1 MRNKDLNKYKS
12 ELLDVYKI
20 RYTETSLINLFKK
33 GLVSGTVHT
42 CVGQEYTGVFISKYL
57 NENDFIFSNHRG
69 HGHYLSHTNDINGLI
84 SEILSKVDG
93 ASTGYGGSQHL
104 INNNFLSNG
113 IQGGLMSV
121 ASGHALAQAKSNS
134 GNISV
139 IFIGDGTLGEGAVYE
154 AMNIMSL
161 WNTPVL
167 VVLEDN
173 EIAQSNPSTNSIS
186 GSIKARP
193 EAFGIKYLNSDVWDI
208 KDLDEKCKTA
218 VDFVKNKNKP
228 VFLHLKCARINAHS
242 KGDDNRSDLL
252 VENLINIDLL
262 NIAIKQQIISSDDL
276 KKIENDIKIVI
287 EKCLISKTL
296 SEVNK
301 HEIFLNNE
309 TNFSEGI
316 KDDSKLTQAE
326 KINTSLKEFL
336 KKNKDRIIIG
346 EDIEDFPDG
355 TEKQYGG
362 AFKIT
367 KGLSKEFQNQVKNTP
382 ISEYS
387 ITGLAIGYA
396 LKKIPIIVEIMFG
409 DFATLIVDQLIQNAS
424 KFKTMYGKDID
435 LPFLL
440 RTPMGGRRGYGPTHS
455 QSVEKLFFG
464 FQGLRVLALNP
475 FSNPSK
481 VIENV
486 FEGEYRTPTILIEN
500 KILYTLSE
508 PEIPSYYTRKVSEEK
523 FRNNIISPINKDA
536 DLVIF
541 CYGYSATVAIEVI
554 YKLFI
559 EYEILAEVFI
569 PEMIS
574 PLNLSGIEDVVDN
587 KKLLVCIEEGL
598 EYGSVSSQLIS
609 ILSEQKKLPPNT
621 KIFSNNTIIPASKLA
636 EDNLMTD
643 ADSIVEYISEK
654 I

>member
-1 MRNKDLNKYKS
+1 MKKQNLNKFKS

-42 CVGQEYTGVFISKYL
+42 CVGQEYSGVFLSKYL

-69 HGHYLSHTNDINGLI
+69 HGHYLSHTNDFSGLI
-84 SEILSKVDG
+84 SEILSKIDG

-121 ASGHALAQAKSNS
+121 AAGYALAQSKSNS
-134 GNISV
+134 TNISV

-167 VVLEDN
+167 IVLEDN
-173 EIAQSNPSTNSIS
+173 GIAQSNPSKNSIS
-186 GSIKARP
+186 GLINSRP
-193 EAFGIKYLNSDVWDI
+193 KAFGIKYLNSNVWDI
-208 KDLDEKCKTA
+208 EDLDKKCKTA
-218 VDFVKNKNKP
+218 VDFVKDEQKP
-228 VFLHLKCARINAHS
+228 VFLHLNCARINAHS

-252 VENLINIDLL
+252 VKNLVNIDLL
-262 NIAIKQQIISSDDL
+262 NIAIKNKIISSDDL
-276 KKIENDIKIVI
+276 KEIENDINVVVK
-287 EKCLISKTL
+287 KCLNSKALIDVKKYETFI
-296 SEVNK
+296 K
-301 HEIFLNNE
+301 NE
-309 TNFSEGI
+309 SNFSAGI
-316 KDDSKLTQAE
+316 EDNSKLTQAQ
-326 KINTSLKEFL
+326 KLNASIRNFL

-346 EDIEDFPDG
+346 EDIEDFPEG

-367 KGLSKEFQNQVKNTP
+367 KDLSKEFQGQVKNTP

-387 ITGLAIGYA
+387 ITGLAIGHS

-409 DFATLIVDQLIQNAS
+409 DFATLCVDQLIQNAS
-424 KFKTMYGKDID
+424 KFKTMYGKEID

-455 QSVEKLFFG
+455 QSIEKLFLG

-481 VIENV
+481 MIENV
-486 FEGEYRTPTILIEN
+486 FEGENRMPTILIEN

-508 PEIPSYYTRKVSEEK
+508 SKIPSYFIRRVSEEK
-523 FRNNIISPINKDA
+523 FSNNIISPVNREANI
-536 DLVIF
+536 VIF
-541 CYGYSATVAIEVI
+541 CYGYSATIAVDVI
-554 YKLFI
+554 QKLFI

-574 PLNLSGIEDVVDN
+574 PLNLTGIEDVVDN
-587 KKLLVCIEEGL
+587 KKLLVCIEEGP
-598 EYGSVSSQLIS
+598 EYGSVSSQLVS
-609 ILSEQKKLPPNT
+609 ILSQQKLLPPNT

-636 EDNLMTD
+636 EDNLMTN
-643 ADSIVEYISEK
+643 ADSIVKYISQ
-654 I
+654 II